1 MANRNVFTADITDG
15 QYQKGSYTTPEGNVR
30 TGIHVF
36 TTLSR
41 SKQRV
46 VPMVSTS
53 QRVELSSMNPN
64 SNIAAA
70 SDVIAK
76 INGNVFS
83 GGPIGIN
90 YEGPDGRLYISASV
104 YNDGNA
110 PVSSYTYSRP
120 KYSPAFCVK
129 SNGDAVIRWFN
140 SREKMQAAINA
151 CDCIIAGAH
160 AIVFDGKCTTDE
172 DVYDNETGT
181 DNHKLIY
188 DTNGDQSA
196 TRWDTSVVSSSDANG
211 TALRCCLGHK
221 ADSNGVYIMVC
232 TDSYVSLH
240 EMANLMKLLG
250 CDYAVNLDGNSSV
263 QMRIKN
269 GYGASGKVT
278 SASGSQIYAGIAVY
292 LA

>member
-1 MANRNVFTADITDG
+1 MANKNIFTSEITNG
-15 QYQKGSYTTPEGNVR
+15 QYKKGTYYTPEGNVR
-30 TGIHVF
+30 SGIHVF

-41 SKQRV
+41 SSQRI

-53 QRVELSSMNPN
+53 QKVELSNMNPN
-64 SNIAAA
+64 SSIASAA
-70 SDVIAK
+70 DVIAK

-90 YEGPDGRLYISASV
+90 YEGSNGSLYISKSV
-104 YNDGNA
+104 YSNGMA
-110 PVSSYTYSRP
+110 PSNSYTYTEP

-129 SNGDAVIRWFN
+129 SNGDAVIRWF
-140 SREKMQAAINA
+140 SSPEKMQAAMDA
-151 CDCIIAGAH
+151 CDCIIASAH

-172 DVYDNETGT
+172 NVYDNEASS
-181 DNHKLIY
+181 KLIY
-188 DTNGDQSA
+188 STSGDQDA
-196 TRWDTSVVSSSDANG
+196 TRWDTGIVGSSTANG

-221 ADSNGVYIMVC
+221 GGSNGVYIMVC
-232 TDSYVSLH
+232 TDSYASLH

-250 CDYAVNLDGNSSV
+250 CDYAVNLDGNNSV

-278 SASGSQIYAGIAVY
+278 SASGSMIYAGIAAY
-292 LA
+292 LV

>member
-120 KYSPAFCVK
+120 K
-129 SNGDAVIRWFN
+129 
-140 SREKMQAAINA
+140 
-151 CDCIIAGAH
+151 
-160 AIVFDGKCTTDE
+160 
-172 DVYDNETGT
+172 
-181 DNHKLIY
+181 
-188 DTNGDQSA
+188 
-196 TRWDTSVVSSSDANG
+196 
-211 TALRCCLGHK
+211 
-221 ADSNGVYIMVC
+221 
-232 TDSYVSLH
+232 
-240 EMANLMKLLG
+240 
-250 CDYAVNLDGNSSV
+250 
-263 QMRIKN
+263 
-269 GYGASGKVT
+269 
-278 SASGSQIYAGIAVY
+278 
-292 LA
+292 